1 MLRNILAILPSTTE
15 CAERHFNVSFPC
27 IMVCFN
33 SILPANDCMCF
44 VVNIAA
50 FTLENRELTKF
61 LKNLDP
67 NDIFD
72 NNIVDVVIR
81 NIFPL
86 VLAVPVRPRGV
97 SGISICLFQN

>member
-1 MLRNILAILPSTTE
+1 
-15 CAERHFNVSFPC
+15 
-27 IMVCFN
+27 
-33 SILPANDCMCF
+33 MCF

-50 FTLENRELTKF
+50 FTLENRELTNF

-72 NNIVDVVIR
+72 NNIVDVVIK

-86 VLAVPVRPRGV
+86 VLAVPVSPRGV
-97 SGISICLFQN
+97 SGISTCLLQNCWDTIWFVLVGLAGFKHWLAVESETLKTPHYA

>member
-15 CAERHFNVSFPC
+15 CAKRYFNVSSPC

-33 SILPANDCMCF
+33 SILTANDCMCF

-50 FTLENRELTKF
+50 FTLENCGLTNF
-61 LKNLDP
+61 LKCLDL